1 MAYVIEYYNQG
12 AQEDSA
18 TSSEALPT
26 TMQLA
31 REELTRRTADFALI
45 IDDDTEAEVGLSARI
60 PMRRPRLEPTLLP
73 ENRTHIMQ

>member
-31 REELTRRTADFALI
+31 REELTRRAADFALI
-45 IDDDTEAEVGLSARI
+45 IDDETGAEVGSISPDPDGAAA
-60 PMRRPRLEPTLLP
+60 P
-73 ENRTHIMQ
+73 